1 MLDNNII
8 MFKYQCCVDNADIHL
23 IMIIRAVHFDDES
36 EECKGWESDPSM
48 GKDYY
53 RIRMMDR

>member
-1 MLDNNII
+1 ML
-8 MFKYQCCVDNADIHL
+8 KYQCCVDNADIYL
-23 IMIIRAVHFDDES
+23 ILIFRAVHFDDES

>member
-1 MLDNNII
+1 MQISIQSIYL
-8 MFKYQCCVDNADIHL
+8 F
-23 IMIIRAVHFDDES
+23 RAVHFEDES